1 MSPRWGGPKW
11 PRRRI
16 PVIRRPKPVWI
27 ANGAYAP
34 AAVPPGV
41 PGATSSLQASIA
53 LNGSN
58 TFLPTILPAATAG
71 TSLLA
76 PILSTFD
83 ASEVETSDTQSINQ
97 ADALADSLR
106 ILRIQGFI
114 HYSDLGTATSPTG
127 VNTCG
132 FAITKEQSINFAGAD
147 AVDLVDPTVWRASH
161 EVIHME
167 FRQLQPVLVYAGG
180 GQPRSATFRVN
191 IKTRFRLD
199 KNEFLLLWFYHET
212 TLSDKNVNWA
222 LRTLCAR

>member
-41 PGATSSLQASIA
+41 PGATSSLQASVA

-58 TFLPTILPAATAG
+58 TLLPTILPAATAG
-71 TSLLA
+71 TSLLG

-83 ASEVETSDTQSINQ
+83 ASEVEVADTQSINQ

-114 HYSDLGTATSPTG
+114 HYSDVGAGAASPTG
-127 VNTCG
+127 VSTVG

-147 AVDLVDPTVWRASH
+147 AVDLVDPTVWRSAH

-167 FRQLQPVLVYAGG
+167 FRQVQPFAAFSGNTR
-180 GQPRSATFRVN
+180 QASFRVN
-191 IKTRFRLD
+191 LRTRFRLD
-199 KNEFLLLWFYHET
+199 KNEYLLVWFYHEAA
-212 TLSDKNVNWA
+212 LADKQVNWA
-222 LRTLCAR
+222 FRTLCAR